1 MAVEQDERA
10 GIMTTNPDHF
20 ERVEAIFL
28 EVCDLDGEERARR
41 IDTLC
46 DGDATLFSVVR
57 ALLEADEVQTSPI
70 DATGLLCVEQHAA
83 GIPDVVGDFEIIS
96 VLGEGGM
103 GIVYEAVQRTPRR
116 RVALKVI
123 KNSMI
128 TPSALRRFEIEA
140 QILAKLQHPGIA
152 TIYDSGIEHTST
164 GPRPFVAME
173 LVEGKPITAY
183 ADSAKLDA
191 RARVELIRD
200 VCRAVAHAHERAVIH
215 RDLKPA
221 NIFVTKDGAIKVLDF
236 GVAFDTESQHNTLLT
251 QHGQLV
257 GTLPYMAP
265 EQVAADGVRADIR
278 TDVYAIGLIG
288 YELLTGV
295 RPHTDTSG
303 GAYELIR
310 AIREDEPSLAGSIN
324 RALRGDIETILAKAM
339 EKDPARRYQSADE
352 LADDL
357 DRHLASRPI
366 VARRASAWYQLQKFS
381 KRNPAIVASTGAIFV
396 VLVVA
401 IALIAGALRTAQR
414 DRDEARHNDY
424 ISSAMNS
431 FVFDDLF
438 AAADPERDGD
448 ADITLLDAMRTAS
461 LGLTERF
468 SESPEVEAE
477 LRESIGQQYLVMN
490 QLEDA
495 KIHLERGLELSRT
508 LDLGPE
514 VMIGKLNDISML
526 YADLDDLDMATQI
539 LDESLALLEA
549 NPDLPDET
557 RIDTLVNIASNEYHK
572 GDIEAAAKTF
582 ERSVKLGRA
591 VAPEYDGTIS
601 AIHSLAL
608 VYQRLDRFDDAASL
622 QLEANDLSERLNG
635 RHHPDTLIGLNN
647 LALLYLKIDRVDDAI
662 ALLNEVLEV
671 RLDIFG
677 TDHVQTNVTRAMLGR
692 AHKQAGQYDL
702 AEPYLLESFDRMKNA
717 IGKDHRYTLIAE
729 DLLHDLYTQ
738 WDKPDQAALY
748 QKQGE

>member
-1 MAVEQDERA
+1 
-10 GIMTTNPDHF
+10 MTTDPAHF
-20 ERVEAIFL
+20 ERVEAVFL
-28 EVCDLDGEERARR
+28 EVCDLDGQLRDERLEA
-41 IDTLC
+41 LC
-46 DGDATLFSVVR
+46 NGDATLAHMVR
-57 ALLEADEVQTSPI
+57 ALLEADAVQTSPI
-70 DATGLLCVEQHAA
+70 DATGKLRIEPQPAA
-83 GIPDVVGDFEIIS
+83 MPDLVGDFEIIS

-103 GIVYEAVQRTPRR
+103 GIVYEAMQKTPRR

-123 KNSMI
+123 RSSMI

-152 TIYDSGIEHTST
+152 TIYDSGIEQTPT

-173 LVEGKPITAY
+173 LVEGKTLTAY
-183 ADSAKLDA
+183 ANAAQLDA

-200 VCRAVAHAHERAVIH
+200 VCRAVSHAHERGVIH

-221 NIFVTKDGAIKVLDF
+221 NIFVTGSGSIKVLDF

-251 QHGQLV
+251 QLGQLV

-265 EQVAADGVRADIR
+265 EQVAADGIRADIR

-295 RPHTDTSG
+295 RPHTDTTG

-324 RALRGDIETILAKAM
+324 RTLRGDVETILAKAM
-339 EKDPARRYQSADE
+339 EKDPARRYQNADE

-396 VLVVA
+396 VLIVA
-401 IALIAGALRTAQR
+401 IALISGALRTAQR
-414 DRDEARHNDY
+414 DRDEARHKSY

-438 AAADPERDGD
+438 AAADPKRDGD
-448 ADITLLDAMRTAS
+448 AEITLLDAMRTAS

-468 SESPEVEAE
+468 SKSPEVEAE
-477 LRESIGQQYLVMN
+477 LRQSIGQQYLVMN
-490 QLEDA
+490 QLDDA
-495 KIHLERGLELSRT
+495 RIHLERALELGRT
-508 LDLGPE
+508 LGLGPE
-514 VMIGKLNDISML
+514 TMIGRLNDISML
-526 YADLDDLDMATQI
+526 YADIDDLDKATSV
-539 LDESLALLEA
+539 LAESLALLEA

-557 RIDTLVNIASNEYHK
+557 RIDTLINIASNEYHK
-572 GDIEAAAKTF
+572 GDFEAAAKTF
-582 ERSVKLGRA
+582 ERAVELGRRI
-591 VAPEYDGTIS
+591 APEYEGTIS
-601 AIHSLAL
+601 AMLSLAL
-608 VYQRLDRFDDAASL
+608 VYQRIDRFDDAAEL
-622 QLEANDLSERLNG
+622 QEESVALAERTYG

-647 LALLYLKIDRVDDAI
+647 LALLYLKNDRVDDAI
-662 ALLNEVLEV
+662 ALFNEILEV

-677 TDHVQTNVTRAMLGR
+677 SDHVQTNVTRAMLGR
-692 AHKQAGQYDL
+692 AYKEASQYDL
-702 AEPYLLESFDRMKNA
+702 AETYLLEAFDRMKNG
-717 IGKDHRYTLIAE
+717 IGEDHRYTLIARN
-729 DLLHDLYTQ
+729 LLHELYTL
-738 WDKPDQAALY
+738 WNKPDQAALY
-748 QKQGE
+748 QKEDE

>member
-1 MAVEQDERA
+1 
-10 GIMTTNPDHF
+10 MTTNPAHF

-28 EVCDLDGEERARR
+28 EVCDLDAPERDERLDALCKG
-41 IDTLC
+41 DT
-46 DGDATLFSVVR
+46 TLASVVR
-57 ALLEADEVQTSPI
+57 DLLEADDVQTSPI

-83 GIPDVVGDFEIIS
+83 TMPDLVGDFEIIS

-103 GIVYEAVQRTPRR
+103 GIVYEAIQRTPRR

-173 LVEGKPITAY
+173 LVDGKPITTY
-183 ADSAKLDA
+183 ADANQLDA

-221 NIFVTKDGAIKVLDF
+221 NIFVTENGTIKVLDF

-251 QHGQLV
+251 QLGQLV

-265 EQVAADGVRADIR
+265 EQVAADGLRADIR

-288 YELLTGV
+288 YEMLTGV

-303 GAYELIR
+303 GAYALIR

-339 EKDPARRYQSADE
+339 EKDPDRRYQNADD

-401 IALIAGALRTAQR
+401 IALISSALRTAQR
-414 DRDEARHNDY
+414 DRDEARHNEY
-424 ISSAMNS
+424 ISSAMNR

-438 AAADPERDGD
+438 ATADPQMDGD

-461 LGLTERF
+461 KGLTERF
-468 SESPEVEAE
+468 SKSPEVEAE
-477 LRESIGQQYLVMN
+477 LRQSIGEQYLVMN

-495 KIHLERGLELSRT
+495 KIHLERALELSRT

-514 VMIGKLNDISML
+514 VMIGKLNEISML
-526 YADLDDLDMATQI
+526 YADLDDLDKATQI
-539 LDESLALLEA
+539 LNESLALLEA

-557 RIDTLVNIASNEYHK
+557 RIDTLVNIASNQYHK
-572 GDIEAAAKTF
+572 GDVEAAQVTF
-582 ERSVKLGRA
+582 EQAVKLGRS
-591 VAPEYDGTIS
+591 VAPEYEGTIS

-608 VYQRLDRFDDAASL
+608 VYQRLDRFDDAATL
-622 QLEANDLSERLNG
+622 QLEANSLAERLQG
-635 RHHPDTLIGLNN
+635 RHHPDTLVGLNN
-647 LALLYLKIDRVDDAI
+647 LALLYLRIDREQDAI
-662 ALLNEVLEV
+662 PIFKEVLEV
-671 RLDIFG
+671 RMDIFG
-677 TDHVQTNVTRAMLGR
+677 PDHVQTNVTRAVLGR
-692 AHKQAGQYDL
+692 AYKQIGEYQN
-702 AEPYLLESFDRMKNA
+702 AESVLLQAFDRMLAAN
-717 IGKDHRYTLIAE
+717 GPEHRYTRITESTLN
-729 DLLHDLYTQ
+729 DLYKL
-738 WDKPDQAALY
+738 WKKPDLAAKY
-748 QKQGE
+748 RTNDN